1 MLIPQVFKVG
11 SYVVF
16 FWIGEGEP
24 LEPVHVHISEGVPS
38 ANATKIWITKS
49 GKALLANNN
58 SKISETTLRKLIRMI
73 EANTSEIC
81 KKWINYFDEI
91 TFYC

>member
-1 MLIPQVFKVG
+1 MPQVFKIG

-24 LEPVHVHISEGVPS
+24 LEPVHVHLAEGTPT

-49 GKALLANNN
+49 GKTLLANNN
-58 SKISETTLRKLIRMI
+58 SKIPEVTLRKLLRMI
-73 EANTSEIC
+73 EANTDKIC
-81 KKWINYFDEI
+81 GMWLNYFDEI
-91 TFYC
+91 SYYC

>member
-38 ANATKIWITKS
+38 ANATKIWITRS

-73 EANTSEIC
+73 EANTSEI
-81 KKWINYFDEI
+81 
-91 TFYC
+91 